1 MTTLDSSTIVQ
12 PVLVEG
18 LSLPK
23 SFAEDAAVSPRHDVR
38 CVMNAAFASAN
49 VLDLL
54 EITKEFL
61 SRLFGSRQP

>member
-1 MTTLDSSTIVQ
+1 MTS
-12 PVLVEG
+12 
-18 LSLPK
+18 
-23 SFAEDAAVSPRHDVR
+23 DV
-38 CVMNAAFASAN
+38 VMNGAFASAN

>member
-1 MTTLDSSTIVQ
+1 MRGL
-12 PVLVEG
+12 VLVMM
-18 LSLPK
+18 S
-23 SFAEDAAVSPRHDVR
+23 DV
-38 CVMNAAFASAN
+38 VKNAAFASAK

>member
-12 PVLVEG
+12 PVLVEE

-23 SFAEDAAVSPRHDVR
+23 SFAEDVVVSARHDVR
-38 CVMNAAFASAN
+38 CVMNAAFASTN